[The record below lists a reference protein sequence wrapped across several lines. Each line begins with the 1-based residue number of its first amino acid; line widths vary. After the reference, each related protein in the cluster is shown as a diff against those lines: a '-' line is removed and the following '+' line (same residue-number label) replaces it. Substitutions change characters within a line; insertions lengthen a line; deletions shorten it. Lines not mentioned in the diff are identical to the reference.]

1 MKAISMKKFVER
13 IALAVF
19 TLAAG
24 FGTPAVMAGTASAAV
39 TPVIYNYASGW
50 NNPAVKPQWVLIGQ
64 GGSPMVHT
72 WHWNTWTSVT
82 AKSTGT
88 LWTNNCVPN
97 CAYGKTSYHKLY
109 VTMSGV
115 KYHNGRAYYSVMT
128 WYTPGY
134 HLYGYRTSTAV
145 MHFSIAY
152 SGATAPMW
160 H

>member
-1 MKAISMKKFVER
+1 MKKFVER
-13 IALAVF
+13 IALAVI

-24 FGTPAVMAGTASAAV
+24 FGTPGHGGHRLGRRHPRHLQLRQRLNKPT
-39 TPVIYNYASGW
+39 
-50 NNPAVKPQWVLIGQ
+50 VKPQWVLIGQ

-115 KYHNGRAYYSVMT
+115 NT
-128 WYTPGY
+128 T
-134 HLYGYRTSTAV
+134 TA
-145 MHFSIAY
+145 
-152 SGATAPMW
+152 APTTR
-160 H
+160 